1 MRRKF
6 LTFIGAMLLAGAV
19 IGPLVHASA
28 TVDDATLETETRQ
41 QGATARVANIPPSNS
56 GQSGAVSDGAQTTPQ
71 VRSGYVALG
80 DSVAAGAG
88 LSGEATGASQ
98 DRVCDRSSQA
108 YPYLI
113 AERLQT
119 QVVHAACS
127 GAKVDEGIYDNQSR
141 QGTRLPPQMDAAFA
155 SGVPEIMTITIGAN
169 DVRWTQFIR
178 QCYVTRCGLAVD
190 DARMKVYRADLRIEL
205 TRMFTE
211 IQSNSSGNPPQ
222 VFMSGYYQP
231 VASTECFA
239 SNRIAAEEA
248 TWLTRQT
255 ANLNQAIRSVIP
267 LFPFVEFVPIDFT
280 GHEICS
286 ADPWV
291 QGVEAEAP
299 LHPTAAGQSAIAES
313 FISTMGR

>member
-28 TVDDATLETETRQ
+28 TVDDATVETETRQ
-41 QGATARVANIPPSNS
+41 QGATAQAANMPPSNS
-56 GQSGAVSDGAQTTPQ
+56 EVPAVMPGSSENTSQ

-88 LSGEATGASQ
+88 LSDDTTVASQ

-119 QVVHAACS
+119 QVVHTACS
-127 GAKVDEGIYDNQSR
+127 GAKVDEGIYDDQSR
-141 QGTRLPPQMDAAFA
+141 RGTRLPPQMDTAFA

-178 QCYVTRCGLAVD
+178 QCYATRCGLTVD
-190 DARMKVYRADLRIEL
+190 DARMKVYRTDLRIEL

-211 IQSNSSGNPPQ
+211 IQNNSSGNPPQ
-222 VFMSGYYQP
+222 VYISGYYQP
-231 VASTECFA
+231 VATTECFA
-239 SNRIAAEEA
+239 TNRITAEEA
-248 TWLTRQT
+248 TWLTQQT
-255 ANLNQAIRSVIP
+255 ANLNQAIRSVVP
-267 LFPFVEFVPIDFT
+267 LFSFAEFVPIDFT

-299 LHPTAAGQSAIAES
+299 LHPTTTGQSAIAES
-313 FISTMGR
+313 FLSVMGR